1 MDVSRLANRLLA
13 EISSLYTADEGSPV
27 GGEKISSGPAG
38 FLESPYGHDA
48 REVPGYLDA
57 LAVRAAVAA
66 LGPLDTSDVQPAHAA
81 LLSLTSPR

>member
-1 MDVSRLANRLLA
+1 
-13 EISSLYTADEGSPV
+13 
-27 GGEKISSGPAG
+27 
-38 FLESPYGHDA
+38 
-48 REVPGYLDA
+48 